1 MSTVKRYDFT
11 NKLEIWGGLECTIN
25 RVGNEFRDQLDYTGH
40 YDRKGDI
47 EKFVKLGICAIR
59 YPVLWEFHQPNKNV
73 PINWKWAARQLNL
86 IRQNNITPIVGL
98 VHHGSGPK
106 FTDLLDPN
114 FPVDLASYATQV
126 AKRFPWI
133 EYYTPVN
140 EPLTT
145 ARFSG
150 LYGLWYPHHNNDL
163 SFARILL
170 NEVKAIVLSMQVIR
184 EINPFAKLVQ
194 TEDLAKIHSTPLLQ
208 YQADFENERR
218 WLTYDL
224 LCGKINKDNY
234 LWPYFLSIGIKE
246 EELAF
251 FLENSCPPDI
261 MGFNYYVTS
270 ERFLDEKK
278 DNYPAFTHGGNRRH
292 LYADTEAVRASPD
305 KMVRPKELL
314 REAWNRYHLPI
325 AMTEVHLHCTREDQM
340 RWFWELWNLCCQL
353 KEEGVGIKAVTAWSL
368 LGAYDWNSLLT
379 KDEKKYETGVFD
391 SSKGNLRPTAMV
403 KLIYNLATKGEY
415 DHPVLQKQG
424 WWRYNQPNKTM
435 FSSVNTA
442 PVLIAGKNGILGNC
456 FIRMCLKRNISFIA
470 LSRNEMDISK
480 EEEIERAINRYKPW
494 AVINA
499 TGYVRIDEAEVNR
512 NQCFEINEMAPA
524 LFAKACNLHGISFM
538 TFSSD
543 MVFDG
548 GKQSA
553 YMEGDIVSP
562 LNVYGESK
570 VAGERKVFDIN
581 HAFLIIRSSA
591 FFGPWDTNNF
601 AHNILHSLQ
610 QHNTCYA
617 VNDVMISPTNIPDL
631 VNAALDLLIDEES
644 GIWHLSN
651 DGRLTWSD
659 FAQEIAERAGY
670 GKEILKGKSSKDMQW
685 SRKRA
690 R

>member
-224 LCGKINKDNY
+224 LYGLIFCPLVLRRKNLLSFSKIVVRQI
-234 LWPYFLSIGIKE
+234 LW
-246 EELAF
+246 
-251 FLENSCPPDI
+251 
-261 MGFNYYVTS
+261 
-270 ERFLDEKK
+270 
-278 DNYPAFTHGGNRRH
+278 
-292 LYADTEAVRASPD
+292 
-305 KMVRPKELL
+305 
-314 REAWNRYHLPI
+314 
-325 AMTEVHLHCTREDQM
+325 
-340 RWFWELWNLCCQL
+340 
-353 KEEGVGIKAVTAWSL
+353 
-368 LGAYDWNSLLT
+368 
-379 KDEKKYETGVFD
+379 
-391 SSKGNLRPTAMV
+391 
-403 KLIYNLATKGEY
+403 
-415 DHPVLQKQG
+415 
-424 WWRYNQPNKTM
+424 
-435 FSSVNTA
+435 
-442 PVLIAGKNGILGNC
+442 VLII
-456 FIRMCLKRNISFIA
+456 M
-470 LSRNEMDISK
+470 
-480 EEEIERAINRYKPW
+480 
-494 AVINA
+494 
-499 TGYVRIDEAEVNR
+499 
-512 NQCFEINEMAPA
+512 
-524 LFAKACNLHGISFM
+524 LHQN
-538 TFSSD
+538 
-543 MVFDG
+543 VFWM
-548 GKQSA
+548 KKK
-553 YMEGDIVSP
+553 I
-562 LNVYGESK
+562 
-570 VAGERKVFDIN
+570 
-581 HAFLIIRSSA
+581 IIRRLPMVA
-591 FFGPWDTNNF
+591 I
-601 AHNILHSLQ
+601 A
-610 QHNTCYA
+610 
-617 VNDVMISPTNIPDL
+617 
-631 VNAALDLLIDEES
+631 
-644 GIWHLSN
+644 GICTQIQKLFVHRRIRW
-651 DGRLTWSD
+651 
-659 FAQEIAERAGY
+659 
-670 GKEILKGKSSKDMQW
+670 
-685 SRKRA
+685 
-690 R
+690 